1 MSLLT
6 SLVLVGAG
14 LVLAFAGRRYVWLLI
29 AATGFLV
36 AFWLLSLILPANSLA
51 ALLVALAAGLA
62 AAFLMRGVSRI
73 ILWIAG
79 FVLVGSA
86 AVALGGLFGIEPQSA
101 QWFLTFLAGGLLGI
115 VLATFVHGLGIM
127 IITALGGAAMV
138 TIGLP
143 GLGLPIVGV
152 LGDMV
157 GPAVAIAGL
166 IVQYAARGRA

>member
-14 LVLAFAGRRYVWLLI
+14 LLLAFAGRRYVWLLI
-29 AATGFLV
+29 AATGFLL
-36 AFWLLSLILPANSLA
+36 AFWLVSLILPSTSLWT
-51 ALLVALAAGLA
+51 LLLSLAAGLA
-62 AAFLMRGVSRI
+62 AAFLMKGVSRI

-86 AVALGGLFGIEPQSA
+86 AVAVAGLFGIEPWSSE
-101 QWFLTFLAGGLLGI
+101 WILTFLAGGVLGL
-115 VLATFVHGLGIM
+115 VLAHFVRGLGIM

-143 GLGLPIVGV
+143 DLGLPIAGA
-152 LGDMV
+152 LANMI
-157 GPAVAIAGL
+157 GPVVAIAGF
-166 IVQYAARGRA
+166 IVQYATRGRS